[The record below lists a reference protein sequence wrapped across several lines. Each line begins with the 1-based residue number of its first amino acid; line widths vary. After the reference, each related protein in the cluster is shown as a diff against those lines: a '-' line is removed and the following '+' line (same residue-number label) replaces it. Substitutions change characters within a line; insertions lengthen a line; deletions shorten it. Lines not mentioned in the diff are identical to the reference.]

1 MLVMRLKCADKSGI
15 TLITDQQ
22 SNLADREAAG
32 CKQHVRMFQSQKLY
46 VFKNSRPKKLFK
58 TAFELELIQQEISG
72 KAVEAVR
79 KQVMLR

>member
-1 MLVMRLKCADKSGI
+1 MLVVRFKCADKSGI

-22 SNLADREAAG
+22 SNLADREAAA
-32 CKQHVRMFQSQKLY
+32 CQQRVRMFQSQKLY
-46 VFKNSRPKKLFK
+46 VFKNGRPKKLFK
-58 TAFELELIQQEISG
+58 TTFQLELIQQEISG